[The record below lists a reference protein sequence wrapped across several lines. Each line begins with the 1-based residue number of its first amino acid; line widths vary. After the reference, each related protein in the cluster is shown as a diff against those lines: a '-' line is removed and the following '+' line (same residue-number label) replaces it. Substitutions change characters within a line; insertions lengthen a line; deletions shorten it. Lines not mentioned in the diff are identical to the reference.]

1 MFGWGRKEKET
12 RQKAEALEYLLEI
25 VHKELSQHITM
36 AADAYDIGWAL
47 SQPVYRQDK
56 YMAVLFQFTL
66 DYSETMPAEPDLV
79 RSSFLNFYGRFFPDQ
94 RNVQERTLL
103 ALRDTNSHD
112 ALRATGVVCRKIIA
126 GATPDE
132 REHLMAGL
140 AQIYIGVA

>member
-25 VHKELSQHITM
+25 VHKELAQHIVM
-36 AADAYDIGWAL
+36 AADAYDISWAL
-47 SQPVYRQDK
+47 HRPVYSQDR
-56 YMAVLFQFTL
+56 YMAVLFQFAL
-66 DYSETMPAEPDLV
+66 DYSETMPAEPSIV
-79 RSSFLNFYGRFFPDQ
+79 RSSFINFYDRFFPDQ
-94 RNVQERTLL
+94 RNVQERTLQ

-112 ALRATGVVCRKIIA
+112 ALRAAGLVCRKVIA